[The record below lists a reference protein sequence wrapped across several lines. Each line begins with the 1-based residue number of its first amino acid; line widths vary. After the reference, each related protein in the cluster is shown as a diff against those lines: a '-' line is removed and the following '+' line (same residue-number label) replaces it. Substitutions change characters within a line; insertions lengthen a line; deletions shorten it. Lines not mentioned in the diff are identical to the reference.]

1 MIVYGLRSISEAIQ
15 SKKNLNKVYVQR
27 GLKGSLA
34 HSIIKSIKELN
45 VELSYVPVE
54 KLNRLTPKNHQGI
67 IATISP
73 IKYLS
78 INDLNHIIEKNGE
91 NCQFLILDQIS
102 DVRNFGAIIRTA
114 ECTEIDCIIIQSS
127 GSAPINGDTIKTSSG
142 AIFNVPICKVSHI
155 KDAIFLLKQ
164 SQIKIFGATEKAKKN
179 IYETDFKKP
188 NAIIMGSEGKG
199 LSKSVIGLCD
209 ELVKIPLQGK
219 TLSLNVSVACG
230 TILFETVRQQK
241 Y

>member
-45 VELSYVPVE
+45 LELSYVPVE

-114 ECTEIDCIIIQSS
+114 ECTEID
-127 GSAPINGDTIKTSSG
+127 
-142 AIFNVPICKVSHI
+142 
-155 KDAIFLLKQ
+155 
-164 SQIKIFGATEKAKKN
+164 
-179 IYETDFKKP
+179 
-188 NAIIMGSEGKG
+188 
-199 LSKSVIGLCD
+199 
-209 ELVKIPLQGK
+209 
-219 TLSLNVSVACG
+219 
-230 TILFETVRQQK
+230 
-241 Y
+241 